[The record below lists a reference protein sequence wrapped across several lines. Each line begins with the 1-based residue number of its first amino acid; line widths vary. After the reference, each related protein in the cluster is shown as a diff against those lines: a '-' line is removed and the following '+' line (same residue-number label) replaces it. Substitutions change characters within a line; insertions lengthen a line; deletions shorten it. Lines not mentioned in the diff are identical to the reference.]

1 MDTGLV
7 GGQKNGGLKTSRK
20 LQRQAEQFLERMG
33 VNTVELTASQQAV
46 VIEFIKRKRKA
57 HLAVP
62 VTIVLLAAICVVC
75 FCLVCNFVG
84 EGKLWGIPD
93 EYVVTTEQTSEV
105 VQVAAELK
113 EHMKVLVYFY
123 GAVTMTLT
131 GAVFCGVAAVG
142 SAIEMNIR
150 SRQDEKTLKAFLQSG
165 E

>member
-7 GGQKNGGLKTSRK
+7 DGLENRGKKTSRK
-20 LQRQAEQFLERMG
+20 QQRQAEGFLERMG
-33 VNTVELTASQQAV
+33 VKIEELTEAQRGV
-46 VIEFIKRKRKA
+46 VFDFVKRKRKA

-75 FCLVCNFVG
+75 FCLVCNLIKSG
-84 EGKLWGIPD
+84 HLWGIPD

-105 VQVAAELK
+105 VQVAPELK

-131 GAVFCGVAAVG
+131 GALFCGVAAVG
-142 SAIEMNIR
+142 SAIEMNAR
-150 SRQDEKTLKAFLQSG
+150 SRRDEKMLKALLQK
-165 E
+165 EQ